1 MFDCAITYLL
11 SSQHS
16 LIVLHIFSVLTQ
28 MFRYFTGRF
37 SSIEVND
44 ILLQDPHEYSI
55 GEELATKKK
64 TA

>member
-1 MFDCAITYLL
+1 MQSLILL
-11 SSQHS
+11 GSQHS
-16 LIVLHIFSVLTQ
+16 LIDLHIFSVLTQ

-55 GEELATKKK
+55 GEELAT
-64 TA
+64 

>member
-1 MFDCAITYLL
+1 MQSLILL
-11 SSQHS
+11 GSQHS

-55 GEELATKKK
+55 GEELAT
-64 TA
+64 